1 MISHNLDYDINA
13 MGLVGL
19 SGLLIKLL
27 LNESPSIDGLS
38 GPARASVWGYSVTA
52 GAVLTTMFITF
63 ALVSKMSP
71 IADKNSMSFIASLF
85 SHSLPSI
92 LLLGVL
98 IWLITINTI
107 YYKRINKDE
116 VSEEFYSYTGVSTFL
131 VIIQSVVLFKYIND
145 ELKFSSESDTFEK
158 VIEKS
163 LSSKLSSI
171 TYVITMGN
179 CILAAIMTIILAFF
193 STDG

>member
-1 MISHNLDYDINA
+1 MIYHNLGYDINA
-13 MGLVGL
+13 MGLIGL
-19 SGLLIKLL
+19 SGLLIKVF
-27 LNESPSIDGLS
+27 LNEKPSIDGLR
-38 GPARASVWGYSVTA
+38 GPATSSVWGYGVTA
-52 GAVLTTMFITF
+52 GAVITTMFITF

-71 IADKNSMSFIASLF
+71 IADKNSMSFVASLF

-116 VSEEFYSYTGVSTFL
+116 VANEFYSYSGVSTFL
-131 VIIQSVVLFKYIND
+131 VIIQSVILFKYITD
-145 ELKFSSESDTFEK
+145 ELRFSSESDTFQK

-163 LSSKLSSI
+163 LSSKLASI

-179 CILAAIMTIILAFF
+179 LILASIMTIILAFF

>member
-1 MISHNLDYDINA
+1 MIYHNLGYDINV
-13 MGLVGL
+13 MGLIGL
-19 SGLLIKLL
+19 CGLLIKVF
-27 LNESPSIDGLS
+27 LNEKTSIDGLR
-38 GPARASVWGYSVTA
+38 GPATASVWGYSVTA
-52 GAVLTTMFITF
+52 GAVITTMFITF

-71 IADKNSMSFIASLF
+71 IADKNSMSFVISLF

-116 VSEEFYSYTGVSTFL
+116 VANEFYSYSGVSTFL
-131 VIIQSVVLFKYIND
+131 VIIQSVILFKYIND
-145 ELKFSSESDTFEK
+145 ELRFSSESDTFQK

-163 LSSKLSSI
+163 LSSKLASI

-179 CILAAIMTIILAFF
+179 LILASIMTIILAFF

>member
-1 MISHNLDYDINA
+1 MIYHNLGYDINA
-13 MGLVGL
+13 MGLIGL
-19 SGLLIKLL
+19 SGLLIKVF
-27 LNESPSIDGLS
+27 LNEKPSIDGLR
-38 GPARASVWGYSVTA
+38 GPATASVWGYGVTA
-52 GAVLTTMFITF
+52 GAVITTMFITF

-71 IADKNSMSFIASLF
+71 IADKNSMSFVASLF

-116 VSEEFYSYTGVSTFL
+116 VANEFYSYSGVSTFL
-131 VIIQSVVLFKYIND
+131 VIIQSVILFKYITD
-145 ELKFSSESDTFEK
+145 ELRFSSESDTFQK

-163 LSSKLSSI
+163 LSSKLASI

-179 CILAAIMTIILAFF
+179 LILASIMTIILAFF